1 MEQSPGDLERRFA
14 TEGDKELD
22 PTDALYIVK
31 PETPVVDRDG
41 DEIGKVVRVYRPV
54 TVDEM
59 GSQATVAYLRVG
71 HRGFLGLAADLYV
84 PSDVV
89 ESVDEHQVRLS
100 VDRDV
105 IPDMVWDRP
114 YNIAQD
120 EDE

>member
-1 MEQSPGDLERRFA
+1 MEESPGDLERRF
-14 TEGDKELD
+14 TSEREQELD
-22 PTDALYIVK
+22 PTDALYVVK

-59 GSQATVAYLRVG
+59 GSQATVAYIRVG
-71 HRGFLGLAADLYV
+71 HRGFPGLADDLYI

-89 ESVDEHQVRLS
+89 ESVDDQHVRLS

-105 IPDMVWDRP
+105 IPDMAWDRP
-114 YNIAQD
+114 YNIARD